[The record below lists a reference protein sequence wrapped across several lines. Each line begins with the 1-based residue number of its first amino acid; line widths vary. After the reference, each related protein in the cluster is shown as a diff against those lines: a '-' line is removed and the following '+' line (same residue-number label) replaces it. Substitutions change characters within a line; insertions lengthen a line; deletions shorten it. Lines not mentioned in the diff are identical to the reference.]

1 MVNVKSKTTTR
12 PASKNKSDTTRKA
25 VSPESD
31 QAVRETV
38 HAEKEPVTKPRP
50 AKKAKPGAEKE
61 VILSGMQPTGSL
73 HIGNLE
79 GALRNWIELQDQ
91 YTMYCCIVDW
101 HALTAVWEHP
111 EVLRD
116 NIFMMAV
123 DYLASGLDPEK
134 CAIFIQ
140 SEVKEHAELHLLFS
154 MLISVPTLMR
164 LPTYQEK
171 AEHLDS
177 YGFLG
182 YPVLQAAD
190 ICVYNAHKVP
200 VGKDQA
206 KHVWL
211 ANDLAKRFNHYYGPT
226 LNEPE
231 GLYREIPLIL
241 GSDNRKMSKSYDN
254 HIPLDFTEEETAKR
268 LRTFYTDSQKIR
280 LGDPGRPEQCPIY
293 LLHRIYTPGAEESVA
308 APCRSGALGCV
319 ECKKRLADNLNAAL
333 RPIRARRQE
342 LLRRPGDVW
351 DVLADGARRARERAA
366 EVMEKIHTAMKLNYR
381 KQG

>member
-1 MVNVKSKTTTR
+1 MSAKSVKVTRESVHVGDAPDTQPQPQKT
-12 PASKNKSDTTRKA
+12 PA
-25 VSPESD
+25 
-31 QAVRETV
+31 
-38 HAEKEPVTKPRP
+38 
-50 AKKAKPGAEKE
+50 PGAQRE

-79 GALRNWIELQDQ
+79 GALRNWVELQDQ
-91 YTMYCCIVDW
+91 YEMYCCIVDW
-101 HALTAVWEHP
+101 HALTAEWEHP
-111 EVLRD
+111 ESLRD
-116 NIFMMAV
+116 RIFMMAV
-123 DYLASGLDPEK
+123 DFLAAGLDPKK

-140 SEVKEHAELHLLFS
+140 SEVKEHAELHLIFS
-154 MLISVPTLMR
+154 MLVSVPTLMR
-164 LPTYQEK
+164 LPTYEEK
-171 AEHLDS
+171 KDRLDS

-206 KHVWL
+206 KHIWL

-231 GLYREIPLIL
+231 GLFREIPLIL

-254 HIPLDFTEEETAKR
+254 HIPLDFTEEQTTKR

-293 LLHRIYTPGAEESVA
+293 LLHRIFTPNAEEEIA
-308 APCRSGALGCV
+308 RPCRTGELGCV
-319 ECKKRLADNLNAAL
+319 DCKMRLAKNLNESL
-333 RPIRARRQE
+333 RPIREKRQE
-342 LLRRPGDVW
+342 LLRHPDDVW
-351 DVLADGARRARERAA
+351 DVLADGANRARKRAA
-366 EVMEKIHTAMKLNYR
+366 GVLDKVRTAMKMKYR
-381 KQG
+381 E